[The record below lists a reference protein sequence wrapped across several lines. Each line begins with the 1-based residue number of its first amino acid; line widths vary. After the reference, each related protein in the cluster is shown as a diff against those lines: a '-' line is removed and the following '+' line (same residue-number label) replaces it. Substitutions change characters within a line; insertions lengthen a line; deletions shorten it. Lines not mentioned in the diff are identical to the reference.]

1 FGSHGDLDPWH
12 GWLFAYSANDL
23 SQSPAVFNATPN
35 GGGGSFWQAGRG
47 LAEAGGLIYAGSANG
62 DYDGH
67 TNVANSFL
75 QLSPTLKVLDWYTPD
90 DWQMLSDH
98 DNDVASGG
106 SALLPGSDLL
116 IGGDKFGTLYLMHQ
130 HAMANLVQT
139 FTVAEQSGIFN
150 FAVWPVSSGPLLY
163 IQVQG
168 DVLRSYSLANG
179 QLNEQ
184 PFAMSNVY
192 SDIPY
197 QGIAVSSNGPDG
209 GVVWLT
215 SGDHSQPGVPGT
227 LHALDAQ
234 TLQELWNSDMAPDRD
249 RLGAFAKFVTPT
261 VADGKVFVPT
271 FSGHVSI
278 YGPIPATGDAAPT
291 VWNAAN
297 AASFVGDAVSPGEQ
311 VVLSGSGLDSAGG
324 DLAVLFDG
332 VAATVLYSFPGVV
345 AVITPAQFA
354 AGTTSIRVQTDGA
367 FSNSL
372 TIPVAAA
379 TPGIYTAD
387 GSGGGLAQAYNDD
400 GSENSETN
408 PAAIGS
414 AILLLVNGAGAVDS
428 DGVPV
433 NPPNVFVGG
442 VPAQIVSAASA
453 SDINAGAIQ
462 VLVMIPDTIPTGDND
477 VVVTVAGSISQAGV
491 WISVI

>member
-1 FGSHGDLDPWH
+1 MLFVVACAFPAGAQTSVLTAGYSNLRTNANMQEAILTPANIDVTTFGKLGEFAVDGNIYGQPLYVSGLNFPQLGAINTLFVATMHNSVYAINADDQSTSIPLWRVNLGRSVPSSVFNCYDVYPEVGVLSTPAIDRTSEVIYVVSATLENGLPSYRLHALSLLDGHEMFNGPALITGSVAGTASDAVNGVVAFDPFQHLQRPGLLVANRRVYVGFGSHGDLDPWH

-197 QGIAVSSNGPDG
+197 QGIAVSSNGADG

-215 SGDHSQPGVPGT
+215 SGDHSQ
-227 LHALDAQ
+227 
-234 TLQELWNSDMAPDRD
+234 S
-249 RLGAFAKFVTPT
+249 
-261 VADGKVFVPT
+261 
-271 FSGHVSI
+271 
-278 YGPIPATGDAAPT
+278 
-291 VWNAAN
+291 
-297 AASFVGDAVSPGEQ
+297 
-311 VVLSGSGLDSAGG
+311 
-324 DLAVLFDG
+324 
-332 VAATVLYSFPGVV
+332 
-345 AVITPAQFA
+345 
-354 AGTTSIRVQTDGA
+354 
-367 FSNSL
+367 
-372 TIPVAAA
+372 
-379 TPGIYTAD
+379 
-387 GSGGGLAQAYNDD
+387 
-400 GSENSETN
+400 
-408 PAAIGS
+408 
-414 AILLLVNGAGAVDS
+414 
-428 DGVPV
+428 
-433 NPPNVFVGG
+433 
-442 VPAQIVSAASA
+442 
-453 SDINAGAIQ
+453 
-462 VLVMIPDTIPTGDND
+462 
-477 VVVTVAGSISQAGV
+477 
-491 WISVI
+491 